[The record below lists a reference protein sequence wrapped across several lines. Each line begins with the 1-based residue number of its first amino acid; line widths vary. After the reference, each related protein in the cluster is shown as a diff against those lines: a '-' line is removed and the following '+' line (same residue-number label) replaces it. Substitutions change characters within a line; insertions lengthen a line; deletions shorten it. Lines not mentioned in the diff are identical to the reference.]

1 MRTQI
6 VQLTSIRN
14 AFENIQVKASA
25 YKGTG
30 GAIIAGLIHDKLASN
45 AGVVKSPAWNAN
57 LSFKT
62 ASALDA
68 PNFDPKVTIKKGT
81 PEQKTVSIFDT
92 VKWSTGTYNKM
103 CA

>member
-6 VQLTSIRN
+6 IQRTSIRA

-25 YKGTG
+25 YKGKG
-30 GAIIAGLIHDKLASN
+30 GAIIASLIHDKLASN
-45 AGVVKSPAWNAN
+45 AGVAKGPAWNAN

-62 ASALDA
+62 AQHLDA
-68 PNFDPKVTIKKGT
+68 PNFNP
-81 PEQKTVSIFDT
+81 T
-92 VKWSTGTYNKM
+92 VKRMENGQMVEKSVWHQRAWSTGTYNKM